1 MFVYVCI
8 KRTDTHFCRSSL
20 KWKQELGLWII
31 HFFISRITR
40 KNTLF
45 WECFFLLFKTQNT
58 PATLF
63 SILMPSLTYC
73 FQIINDNVLSTQL
86 TTIIDHGCKS
96 VFGSANVTVQSSA
109 WSSLGCSTQVLFW
122 QWRVTNGGLNH
133 YMKPPGISGSEKWW
147 KLFLIERGY
156 FTLTL

>member
-45 WECFFLLFKTQNT
+45 WEFFLLFKTQNT

-63 SILMPSLTYC
+63 SILMPSLYC

-122 QWRVTNGGLNH
+122 QWRVTKRFESIWSHLGFLDLR
-133 YMKPPGISGSEKWW
+133 WW

-156 FTLTL
+156 FSLTL